1 MTINTAKIPEII
13 KVYGRMFL
21 ILWDEEAW
29 FWGGR
34 YLTKTVVKVIIKLV
48 IMGRTT
54 KIYLGIGKAELK

>member
-29 FWGGR
+29 FWGGKIFNQNSSESNN
-34 YLTKTVVKVIIKLV
+34 KTSDN
-48 IMGRTT
+48 G
-54 KIYLGIGKAELK
+54 